1 MGYEHTYS
9 TICFSLLLTRMFP
22 TPTSLIARIDAVI
35 RDITI
40 YELDPEKKGE
50 HLAHLDQYVLS

>member
-1 MGYEHTYS
+1 
-9 TICFSLLLTRMFP
+9 MFP
-22 TPTSLIARIDAVI
+22 TPTSLLARIDAVV

-50 HLAHLDQYVLS
+50 HLAHLDQYALS